1 MVEGAM
7 ATFRFR
13 WLGWV
18 MLAPVLACAQPGAR
32 VIVKLKADSALLSE
46 SSVNAR
52 SQSVSPLASTGL
64 ARMQRLGSQAGVPLS
79 NGRAIGPRMHV
90 AQALGMSSEA
100 LAAHLARQPDVE
112 YAVVDELRHR
122 SIVPNDLLYAESST
136 PPNPPNVR
144 AGQWYL
150 RAPSGAVRAA
160 INAEAAWDASYT
172 AIGAVGSSS
181 VVVAVLDSGIRSD
194 HEDFVGKFALPG
206 FNMIADPIRSGGV
219 NRVADA
225 EDRGDWLTQDEIT
238 NNPTSYP
245 SSYKCTV
252 EETSSWHGM
261 EVSGIIGAES
271 NNGLG
276 MASVGGRTKILP
288 VRVLGK
294 CGGLD
299 SDIIQGMRWAA
310 GLAVD
315 GLSGAT
321 APRAK
326 VINLSLGAASKSCSA
341 AYRDTIAAVINA
353 GVVVVAAA
361 GNESK
366 AVDSPANCEGVIA
379 VAALRHEGTKVG
391 FSSSGP
397 EVSISAPGGNC
408 VNPDGEECLYP
419 IISASNSGA
428 SAPVA
433 AADNGSTYSA
443 ALGTSF
449 ATPMVSGTV
458 ALMLAVR
465 PNLTPVAVKAV
476 LKNSARPFPASGV
489 DSAATACHAPTDVAQ
504 LECYC
509 TTTTCGA
516 GMLDAGAAV
525 AQATGVIP
533 VITMSSTSPVAGQA
547 ITLGS
552 TGSMPSQVGSSISS
566 YQWAV
571 VDSGGIVSALPTG
584 GSGSSSL
591 VVTPS
596 AAGQFV
602 ISLTLTDDHNQT
614 ATSVQTVT
622 VNAAPVQ
629 RSGGGGGALDG
640 LSLLVGSCL
649 LLGAW
654 CSRRE
659 H

>member
-1 MVEGAM
+1 M
-7 ATFRFR
+7 ATFRFSC
-13 WLGWV
+13 LGWV
-18 MLAPVLACAQPGAR
+18 VLAPVLAWAEPGAQ

-46 SSVNAR
+46 SSTTAQI
-52 SQSVSPLASTGL
+52 QSVSPLASMGL
-64 ARMQRLGSQAGVPLS
+64 ARMQRLGSRAGVPLS
-79 NGRAIGPRMHV
+79 NGRTIGPRMHV

-112 YAVVDELRHR
+112 YAVVDEVRQR
-122 SIVPNDLLYAESST
+122 SIVPDDPLYPESST
-136 PPNPPNVR
+136 PPNPPSVR

-150 RAPSGAVRAA
+150 RPPTGSVRAA

-172 AIGAVGSSS
+172 AIGSVGSTS
-181 VVVAVLDSGIRSD
+181 VVVAVLDSGVRSD
-194 HEDFVGKFALPG
+194 HEDFVGKFVSPG

-219 NRVADA
+219 NRIADA
-225 EDRGDWLTQDEIT
+225 EDRGDWLTQEEIT
-238 NNPTSYP
+238 NNPISYP
-245 SSYKCTV
+245 ASYKCSV
-252 EETSSWHGM
+252 DATSSWHGM

-271 NNGLG
+271 QNARG
-276 MASVGGRTKILP
+276 MASVGGLTKILP

-315 GLSGAT
+315 GISGAT
-321 APRAK
+321 APRAR
-326 VINLSLGAASKSCSA
+326 VINLSLGLASKSCSA
-341 AYRDTIAAVINA
+341 AYRETIAAVINA

-391 FSSSGP
+391 FSSIGP

-419 IISASNSGA
+419 IISASNTGA
-428 SAPVA
+428 SAPVVG
-433 AADNGSTYSA
+433 GSTYSA

-465 PNLTPVAVKAV
+465 PNLTPAAVKTI
-476 LKNSARPFPASGV
+476 LKNSARPFPTSGV
-489 DSAATACHAPTDVAQ
+489 SSASAACHAPTDTEQ

-509 TTTTCGA
+509 TSTTCGA

-533 VITMSSTSPVAGQA
+533 VVTQSATSAVAGQA
-547 ITLGS
+547 ITFGS
-552 TGSMPSQVGSSISS
+552 SGSMPSQTGSGFSS
-566 YQWAV
+566 YQWAL
-571 VDSGGIVSALPTG
+571 VDGGGIVSALPTG
-584 GSGSSSL
+584 GSSSSTL

-602 ISLTLTDDHNQT
+602 ISLTLTDDRNQT
-614 ATSVQTVT
+614 ATTLQTV
-622 VNAAPVQ
+622 VVSAAPVQ
-629 RSGGGGGALDG
+629 RSGGGGALDG
-640 LSLLVGSCL
+640 VSLLFGAAL
-649 LLGAW
+649 LLRSL
-654 CSRRE
+654 CCKPPTLI
-659 H
+659 

>member
-100 LAAHLARQPDVE
+100 LAAHLARQADVE
-112 YAVVDELRHR
+112 YAVVDEVRQR
-122 SIVPNDLLYAESST
+122 SIVPNDPLYAESSN

-150 RAPSGAVRAA
+150 RPPTGAVRAA
-160 INAEAAWDASYT
+160 INAEAAWDASYA
-172 AIGAVGSSS
+172 AIGSVGASS
-181 VVVAVLDSGIRSD
+181 VVVAVLDSGVRLD
-194 HEDFVGKFALPG
+194 HADFVGKFAGTG
-206 FNMIADPIRSGGV
+206 FNLIADPIRSGGV
-219 NRVADA
+219 ERIADA

-238 NNPTSYP
+238 SNPISYP
-245 SSYKCTV
+245 AAYKCSV
-252 EETSSWHGM
+252 DATSSWHGM

-271 NNGLG
+271 QNAVG
-276 MASVGGRTKILP
+276 MASVGGLTKILP

-315 GLSGAT
+315 GISGAT
-321 APRAK
+321 TPRAR
-326 VINLSLGAASKSCSA
+326 VINLSLGSATKACSA

-353 GVVVVAAA
+353 GVVIVAAA

-391 FSSSGP
+391 FSSVGP
-397 EVSISAPGGNC
+397 EVAISAPGGNC

-428 SAPVA
+428 SSPVSA
-433 AADNGSTYSA
+433 ASGGSTYSA

-465 PNLTPVAVKAV
+465 PNLTPAAVKAV
-476 LKNSARPFPASGV
+476 LKNSARPFPTSGV
-489 DSAATACHAPTDVAQ
+489 SSASAACHAPTDAEQ

-509 TTTTCGA
+509 TSTTCGA

-525 AQATGVIP
+525 AQASGVIP
-533 VITMSSTSPVAGQA
+533 VITQSPTAAVAGQA
-547 ITLGS
+547 ITFGS
-552 TGSMPSQVGSSISS
+552 SGSMPSQTASNISS
-566 YQWAV
+566 YQWV
-571 VDSGGIVSALPTG
+571 FVDGGGIVSALPSG
-584 GSGSSSL
+584 GSSSSTL

-614 ATSVQTVT
+614 ATTLQTV
-622 VNAAPVQ
+622 VVSAAPVQ
-629 RSGGGGGALDG
+629 RSGGGGALDG
-640 LSLLVGSCL
+640 GSLLFGAAL
-649 LLGAW
+649 LLR
-654 CSRRE
+654 SLRRNRQL
-659 H
+659 